1 VYGHSAVVRLLVERR
16 ARLDIEDTVY
26 HGTPLGWAKHA
37 GNTAMEEYLIRCEH
51 S

>member
-1 VYGHSAVVRLLVERR
+1 
-16 ARLDIEDTVY
+16 VY

-37 GNTAMEEYLIRCEH
+37 GHTAIEEYLVSSEH